1 MRILT
6 ILVVLM
12 GIMIVVSLFVVV
24 YTIASRV
31 MDKSSKGTVR
41 PWTTIVDLAED
52 AKVNGITADGSNLF
66 IKVDPQNS
74 SSHIL
79 VFDSETGKQIG
90 ELKFQQR

>member
-66 IKVDPQNS
+66 IKVDPQNGV
-74 SSHIL
+74 SHIL

>member
-79 VFDSETGKQIG
+79 VFDSETGKQTG